1 MKDSELR
8 QPPLTGPLL
17 ALLESLPG
25 MAYRCRNTPQWEMDY
40 VSNTCLAL
48 TGFSPDE
55 LTGQGSIPF
64 SRLIHPDDRDMV
76 WQKIQEAAT
85 LCKTFNISYRILHKE
100 GRTIIVSEEGRA
112 LYGQDGNILAIEGFI
127 VDITRLVTYK
137 QRLEEQKVIAEEL
150 FEHAPDAIFLAD
162 AASGILVRVNRQA
175 EQLTGFTK
183 KDLIGRHFSL
193 LHPKE
198 GRKRAI
204 EGYLR
209 QQEEAENEGRSKPR
223 DYYVLHKQGH
233 TVPVEIISQII
244 TLKNQKL
251 TYGIFRDISERKK
264 EEEAR
269 KALEAQLLKRHK
281 IETLGTLSGGIA
293 HDFNNILTPIIGFTE
308 LVIESLPPD
317 TEQTKQLTTVL
328 NAANRAKNLVMQILT
343 FSRQETTPLEP
354 APLQPIIDDSLS
366 FVRHSL
372 PESIT
377 MHADIIECR
386 CTVMCNTI
394 QLQQVLMNLCTNAW
408 QAMENSQEKVL
419 TVKLRKAGTEAV
431 LSVSDTGKGMETREI
446 ERAFDPFFTT
456 KKVGQGTGLGLSV
469 VYGIIQAHEGTIEL
483 QSLPGKGTTITIRL
497 PLLEENK
504 KETPL
509 QE

>member
-8 QPPLTGPLL
+8 QPPLAGPLL

-40 VSNTCLAL
+40 VSDTCLAL

-76 WQKIQEAAT
+76 WQKIQKAAT
-85 LCKTFNISYRILHKE
+85 LRKTFNISYRILHKE

-112 LYGQDGNILAIEGFI
+112 LYDQDGKIFAIEGFI

-150 FEHAPDAIFLAD
+150 FEYAPDAIFLAD
-162 AASGILVRVNRQA
+162 ATSGILVRVNRQA

-183 KDLIGRHFSL
+183 KELIGRHFSL
-193 LHPKE
+193 LHPE
-198 GRKRAI
+198 EARKSAI

-233 TVPVEIISQII
+233 TVPVEIISLII

-264 EEEAR
+264 
-269 KALEAQLLKRHK
+269 KKKH
-281 IETLGTLSGGIA
+281 
-293 HDFNNILTPIIGFTE
+293 
-308 LVIESLPPD
+308 
-317 TEQTKQLTTVL
+317 
-328 NAANRAKNLVMQILT
+328 
-343 FSRQETTPLEP
+343 
-354 APLQPIIDDSLS
+354 
-366 FVRHSL
+366 
-372 PESIT
+372 
-377 MHADIIECR
+377 
-386 CTVMCNTI
+386 
-394 QLQQVLMNLCTNAW
+394 
-408 QAMENSQEKVL
+408 
-419 TVKLRKAGTEAV
+419 VK
-431 LSVSDTGKGMETREI
+431 
-446 ERAFDPFFTT
+446 
-456 KKVGQGTGLGLSV
+456 
-469 VYGIIQAHEGTIEL
+469 H
-483 QSLPGKGTTITIRL
+483 
-497 PLLEENK
+497 
-504 KETPL
+504 
-509 QE
+509 